1 MTYDNIK
8 SDLSANNKN
17 EVFTITENEFLEK
30 YPDIF
35 KIIDSC
41 YNFNTIDGHD
51 FKVCKFDST
60 IFDKEGPVNKG
71 DIFYYFKGQ
80 YCNYAL
86 IKIAGYEFWGY
97 LTIDLSDGNVY
108 YTMKKPITYNCD
120 IIVSYDNYYSEEE
133 ISIID
138 IKSKKQLVIG
148 IEEWY
153 TVDFKMNES
162 NFYFKLKEMNN
173 CGGKFKYIKIKIK

>member
-1 MTYDNIK
+1 
-8 SDLSANNKN
+8 
-17 EVFTITENEFLEK
+17 
-30 YPDIF
+30 
-35 KIIDSC
+35 
-41 YNFNTIDGHD
+41 
-51 FKVCKFDST
+51 
-60 IFDKEGPVNKG
+60 
-71 DIFYYFKGQ
+71 
-80 YCNYAL
+80 
-86 IKIAGYEFWGY
+86 
-97 LTIDLSDGNVY
+97 
-108 YTMKKPITYNCD
+108 MKKPITYNCD
-120 IIVSYDNYYSEEE
+120 IIVSYDNYYGEEE